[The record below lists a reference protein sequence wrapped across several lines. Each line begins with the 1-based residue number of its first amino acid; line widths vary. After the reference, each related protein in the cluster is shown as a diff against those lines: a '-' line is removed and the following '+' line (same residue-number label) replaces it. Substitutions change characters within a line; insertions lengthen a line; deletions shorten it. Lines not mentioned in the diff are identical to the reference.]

1 VDRRRLATPVAR
13 CLSSRVSLIWA
24 LVDLL
29 GPNKFNSFF
38 CSGCKSHCSSPCVNN
53 EELHNHSPVGVLF
66 AKAKSFML
74 INSEC

>member
-13 CLSSRVSLIWA
+13 RLSSRVSLIWA

-38 CSGCKSHCSSPCVNN
+38 
-53 EELHNHSPVGVLF
+53 L
-66 AKAKSFML
+66 
-74 INSEC
+74 